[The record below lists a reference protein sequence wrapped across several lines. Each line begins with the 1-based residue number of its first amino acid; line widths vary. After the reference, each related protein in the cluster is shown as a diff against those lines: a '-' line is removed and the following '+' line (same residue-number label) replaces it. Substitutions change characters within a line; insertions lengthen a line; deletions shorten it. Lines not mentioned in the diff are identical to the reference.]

1 MMTVRSGPPW
11 EREMEYVLSAAGRAL
26 SFEVYMAG
34 GVWEKGVFSSGAGAQ
49 SRTPCVL
56 CSLSIL
62 AHCSAPLLQCYLSH
76 ISFAFA
82 FFFLWDERREGK
94 RGVGGL
100 FVGEEAAMAER
111 ESREFRAL
119 NSPRTTTTTP
129 CHFFVIFAPN
139 SNGNCKGSSDRKRGM
154 HSGLHQRR
162 VRIPG
167 ND

>member
-1 MMTVRSGPPW
+1 VGEGCLLLRRRSLVPDSLCTLLSIYPSALLCSSAS
-11 EREMEYVLSAAGRAL
+11 VLSL
-26 SFEVYMAG
+26 S
-34 GVWEKGVFSSGAGAQ
+34 
-49 SRTPCVL
+49 
-56 CSLSIL
+56 
-62 AHCSAPLLQCYLSH
+62 YL
-76 ISFAFA
+76 ICFC
-82 FFFLWDERREGK
+82 FFFPLGREERGEARCRRTFCG
-94 RGVGGL
+94 RGSSHGR
-100 FVGEEAAMAER
+100 ER

-119 NSPRTTTTTP
+119 NSPRTTTTMP